1 MSIHVRIFF
10 RLNINKKAVTKQTS
24 IRFCFTETQSRHKQ
38 HNAPCA
44 KRKHPLLSQT
54 TIFGSFFLISNLAEG
69 ASMKREAETFF
80 FPAFLFRFANSFF
93 VVFLFQPHLAEGA
106 GTTREAQIL
115 FFIFFI
121 LLSRRRWHDA
131 RSEQFFFLMN
141 EPLPRW
147 VDTVKPELLALVVD
161 QFC

>member
-1 MSIHVRIFF
+1 LCGF
-10 RLNINKKAVTKQTS
+10 
-24 IRFCFTETQSRHKQ
+24 
-38 HNAPCA
+38 
-44 KRKHPLLSQT
+44 
-54 TIFGSFFLISNLAEG
+54 SFSATPG
-69 ASMKREAETFF
+69 RRRGYDARS
-80 FPAFLFRFANSFF
+80 ANSF
-93 VVFLFQPHLAEGA
+93 
-106 GTTREAQIL
+106 

-121 LLSRRRWHDA
+121 LLSRRSWHDA